1 MEEHNEEHKEKSD
14 EEYKEQP
21 NEEEP
26 LKEQEKKG
34 GKFKVNKRII
44 LWVIVAILA
53 IAVIYVV
60 FFRNNATVGQAI
72 ASAGQAARSSSSGM
86 VGGC

>member
-1 MEEHNEEHKEKSD
+1 MEEHNEKEHG
-14 EEYKEQP
+14 
-21 NEEEP
+21 EEEHQE
-26 LKEQEKKG
+26 EQNKA
-34 GKFKVNKRII
+34 GKFKLDKRIV
-44 LWVIVAILA
+44 LWIIIAILA

-60 FFRNNATVGQAI
+60 FFKDATTGQAI